1 VDSSHI
7 NLSKIAGKIIETT
20 VTDTILKII
29 KRFKRGVDIP
39 KLKDLTGFDGSKIRN
54 ILYQLS
60 NQGKIKK
67 ISRGV
72 YTLA

>member
-1 VDSSHI
+1 
-7 NLSKIAGKIIETT
+7 LSKIAGKIIETT
-20 VTDTILKII
+20 ATDTILKII

-39 KLKDLTGFDGSKIRN
+39 KLKDRTGFDGSKIRN
-54 ILYQLS
+54 ILDQPS
-60 NQGKIKK
+60 SQGRIKK

>member
-1 VDSSHI
+1 LKGVSSI
-7 NLSKIAGKIIETT
+7 GESRAIS
-20 VTDTILKII
+20 
-29 KRFKRGVDIP
+29 VDIP
-39 KLKDLTGFDGSKIRN
+39 KLKDRTGFDGSKIRN
-54 ILYQLS
+54 IIYQLS